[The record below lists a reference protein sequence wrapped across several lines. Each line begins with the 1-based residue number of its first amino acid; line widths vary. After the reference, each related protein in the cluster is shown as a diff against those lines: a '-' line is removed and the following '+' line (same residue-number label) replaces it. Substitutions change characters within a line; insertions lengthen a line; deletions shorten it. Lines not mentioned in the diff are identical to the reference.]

1 MSTLSQVPTSAPDR
15 STRTEILDIGGMT
28 CGACAVRIANRLN
41 KLPGVAATVNY
52 ASERAMIQVADTTS
66 TEELIAEV
74 QSAGYQAT
82 PPPALGAPAAVS
94 DKHSDRERSLRRR
107 MFVALALVMPLM
119 DGTIVFSFYPDAR
132 FAGWQWL
139 MAALA
144 IPVVTW
150 CAWPFYRAALA
161 AARHGTTTMD
171 TLVSIGIVASTAL
184 SVIAMFWPDL
194 VGASMIYFDVSAG
207 VVLFLLVGRYFEAR
221 SKRQS
226 GEALEALVHVAAPFA
241 NLIASPDR
249 VVRVDARTLRV
260 GDQFLVRAGETVP
273 TDGVVET
280 GSADLNTAAMTG
292 ESAPVSVA
300 TGDRVAGGTVCIDGM
315 LTINA
320 TAVGD
325 QTALGRMIDLV
336 VKAQDSKAAAQ
347 RLADRISSVFVP
359 TVLFL
364 ALATL
369 VGWLL
374 TTGSWPQ
381 AINAT
386 LSVLIIACPC
396 ALGLATSTALMVSSG
411 TAAKVGIFFKGYQAL
426 ELTRSVDVV
435 AIDKTGTLTDG
446 EMRVGEVVAAPG
458 YSSHDVLAVA
468 ASLER
473 SSTHPVARAI
483 TAASGDRPVVEV
495 ADVRVANN
503 RGIRGTADGV
513 PILVGTPALLA
524 EAGIQP
530 QPWATEAVDRANR
543 DGRTP
548 VLVSRDG
555 VMIGCIV
562 LHDQLRDEASHAIDD
577 LHSLGLTTCMVTGDG
592 QQRAREIAGQLNID
606 EVYADVS
613 PSEKSDLVAR
623 LQRGGH
629 RVAMVGDGINDA
641 PALATADLGI
651 AVGTGTDVAIA
662 TADII
667 ISGDDLRL
675 VGAALLL
682 ARRTHSVIRTN
693 LVWAFGYN
701 VVAIP
706 VAAMGWLN
714 PLISGAAMAFSSA
727 FVVWNSSRLRRI
739 APKGRIRGLSTRF
752 RGR

>member
-1 MSTLSQVPTSAPDR
+1 MSTLNRTPSVPTQRSA
-15 STRTEILDIGGMT
+15 RTEILDIGGMT

-41 KLPGVAATVNY
+41 KLPGVEATVNY
-52 ASERAMIQVADTTS
+52 ASERAMIQVDDATS
-66 TEELIAEV
+66 TEDLIAEV
-74 QSAGYQAT
+74 ESAGYQAT
-82 PPPALGAPAAVS
+82 PPPTLGAPAAVS
-94 DKHSDRERSLRRR
+94 GKHSDRERSLRRR

-132 FAGWQWL
+132 FVGWQWL

-150 CAWPFYRAALA
+150 CAWPFYRAALN
-161 AARHGTTTMD
+161 AARHATTTMD
-171 TLVSIGIVASTAL
+171 TLVSIGIVASTVL

-241 NLIASPDR
+241 NLIAAPDR
-249 VVRVDARTLRV
+249 VVQIDARALRV
-260 GDQFLVRAGETVP
+260 GDQFLVRSGETVP
-273 TDGVVET
+273 TDGIVET

-300 TGDRVAGGTVCIDGM
+300 IGDRVAGGTVCIDGM
-315 LTINA
+315 LTVNA
-320 TAVGD
+320 TAVGSE
-325 QTALGRMIDLV
+325 TALGRMIDLV

-359 TVLFL
+359 TVLGL
-364 ALATL
+364 ALLTM
-369 VGWLL
+369 VGWLVA
-374 TTGSWPQ
+374 TASWPQ

-396 ALGLATSTALMVSSG
+396 ALGLATSTALMVSTG

-426 ELTRSVDVV
+426 ELTRAVDVV

-446 EMRVGEVVAAPG
+446 DMTVSEVVAAPG
-458 YSSHDVLAVA
+458 YTPQDVLAIA
-468 ASLER
+468 ATLER

-483 TAASGDRPVVEV
+483 TAASGESRTAEV
-495 ADVRVANN
+495 ADVRVASN
-503 RGIRGTADGV
+503 RGVRGTADGV
-513 PILVGTPALLA
+513 SILVGTPALLA
-524 EAGIQP
+524 DAGIQP
-530 QPWATEAVDRANR
+530 QSWATAAIDAAEDV
-543 DGRTP
+543 GHTP
-548 VLVSRDG
+548 VLVSQDG
-555 VMIGCIV
+555 VLVGCIV
-562 LHDQLRDEASHAIDD
+562 LQDQLRQESADAIVD
-577 LHSLGLTTCMVTGDG
+577 LRSLGLTTCMVTGDG
-592 QQRAREIAGQLNID
+592 QQRARQVADQLDID
-606 EVYADVS
+606 EVFADVS
-613 PSEKSDLVAR
+613 PTEKSDLVCR
-623 LQRGGH
+623 LQRDGH

-641 PALATADLGI
+641 PALATSDLGI

-693 LVWAFGYN
+693 LLWAFGYN
-701 VVAIP
+701 IVAIP

-739 APKGRIRGLSTRF
+739 APKGRLFGLSTRF